1 MVDKREFTLWSLRS
15 YLRPHRRALI
25 GAAATMSL
33 RATVLLL
40 LPWPLKFII
49 DSVLFR
55 HPLPHWMIGWLPD
68 PALQRFELLDVLAAV
83 MVTLGLLDML
93 FAIVGNRLLLISG
106 QHAVFELRR
115 DLFAHLQRLSLGYH
129 RRRRSGEL
137 SSRLNGDIQALQ
149 NLVATVGTG
158 VFAHLLT
165 LIGMIVIM
173 FFIDWR
179 YALIVLSAGPILLW
193 LMQRYSKRLRLALRQ
208 ARNREGELSGLIQ
221 EIMTA
226 LPIVQAYGRQAHE
239 DDRFG
244 RQAGHSLEATIE
256 ASDLQ
261 NRFAPLVAG
270 GIAMT
275 TALAT
280 WYGATQVLSGRI
292 TAGELL
298 VFLAYLRGMAAPLR
312 QFAKSAGVI
321 SKGQVAAERLGDI
334 FEEAPEIHSRPG
346 ALRPPRS
353 HGAIVLQGV
362 SFAYRENRPILHDIN
377 LDITPG
383 QTVALVG
390 ATGAGKSTLA
400 ALVPRLHDPSA
411 GRVLLDGHDL
421 RELDLDYLRDQVAL
435 VLQEPLLLQGSVWEN
450 IAYGRDGAGRADA
463 IEAACAV
470 GIDDMIAL
478 LPHGYDTAV
487 GERGAGL
494 SGGQRQCVSIAR
506 AMLRDAP
513 VVLLDE
519 PTSALDAF
527 AERRVTAALHRLT
540 RGRTTLIIAHRLATI
555 AKSDVIVVLDGGR
568 IVETGQHEALLRRN
582 GAYAALWRDDTL
594 ARGDTIMTTDNNRGS
609 VPA

>member
-1 MVDKREFTLWSLRS
+1 MDQAGFSLWSLRA
-15 YLRPHRRALI
+15 YLRPHHHALA
-25 GAAATMSL
+25 GSAVAMSL
-33 RATVLLL
+33 RAAVLLL
-40 LPWPLKFII
+40 IPWPLKFII

-55 HPLPHWMIGWLPD
+55 HPLPLWMVHWLPD
-68 PALQRFELLDVLAAV
+68 PVAHRFELLNMLAAG
-83 MVTLGLLDML
+83 MIALGLLDML
-93 FAIVGNRLLLISG
+93 LAILGNRLLLVAG

-115 DLFAHLQRLSLGYH
+115 DLFAHLQRLSLAYH
-129 RRRRSGEL
+129 RNRRSGEL
-137 SSRLNGDIQALQ
+137 SSRLNGDIQSLQ
-149 NLVATVGTG
+149 NLVATIGSG

-165 LIGMIVIM
+165 LVGMVVIM
-173 FFIDWR
+173 FYIDWR
-179 YALIVLSAGPILLW
+179 YALIVLSAGPALLW
-193 LMQRYSKRLRLALRQ
+193 LMQRYSRRLKQALRQ

-244 RQAGHSLEATIE
+244 RHAGQSLEATIE

-321 SKGQVAAERLGDI
+321 SKGQVAAERLADI
-334 FEEAPEIHSRPG
+334 FREAPEIRSKPG
-346 ALRPPRS
+346 ALRPSRS
-353 HGAIVLQGV
+353 HGAITLEDV
-362 SFAYRENRPILHDIN
+362 SFAYREDRQILHDID
-377 LDITPG
+377 LSIEPG

-400 ALVPRLHDPSA
+400 ALVPRLHDPSR

-421 RELDLDYLRDQVAL
+421 RDLDLDYLRAQVAL
-435 VLQEPLLLQGSVWEN
+435 VLQEPLLLQGSLWEN
-450 IAYGRDGAGRADA
+450 IAYGRDGAGRA
-463 IEAACAV
+463 EAVAAARSV
-470 GIDDMIAL
+470 GIDDMIEAL
-478 LPHGYDTAV
+478 PQGYDTLI

-513 VVLLDE
+513 VILLDE

-527 AERRVTAALHRLT
+527 AERRVTAALARLT
-540 RGRTTLIIAHRLATI
+540 EGRTTLIIAHRLATI
-555 AKSDVIVVLDGGR
+555 VGADVIVVLDGGR
-568 IVETGQHEALLRRN
+568 IVETGRHAALLARQ
-582 GAYAALWRDDTL
+582 GAYAALWRDDAH
-594 ARGDTIMTTDNNRGS
+594 ARGENLTINNDSHRGS